1 VLIAGHA
8 IQFPDVDASIAI
20 QPLPMRDV
28 EKVLNTMGPEIFIA
42 TEKGTL
48 ETCGHSTTQGY
59 AKRYSD
65 SGSYRP
71 IYHLNAKLD
80 EVFEQWKSKNRINK
94 MANDSCVNIYLT
106 FLLNVQKF
114 FMMS

>member
-1 VLIAGHA
+1 VAVLQHKAMQRD
-8 IQFPDVDASIAI
+8 IQTVDPTD
-20 QPLPMRDV
+20 Q
-28 EKVLNTMGPEIFIA
+28 
-42 TEKGTL
+42 
-48 ETCGHSTTQGY
+48 
-59 AKRYSD
+59 
-65 SGSYRP
+65 
-71 IYHLNAKLD
+71 YHLNAKLD